1 MVLNYVLK
9 YPMRLQVHELIDRDK
24 LIYHWIYRY
33 KLYIIKLSIIG
44 QVYVQKLVI
53 ALAIRIGP

>member
-1 MVLNYVLK
+1 M
-9 YPMRLQVHELIDRDK
+9 YPMRLQVRELIDRDK

-33 KLYIIKLSIIG
+33 KLYFIKLSIIG
-44 QVYVQKLVI
+44 QVYVQKLVT